1 MSLQQRLS
9 LSIVALILALTA
21 SVSGVYLRHL
31 LRMQLHFA
39 YEQAKMVAQQAESAT
54 LESISEPPPPNASFD
69 QSLEYFRSVIIDDD
83 QLHEILLRSLG
94 SFESLA
100 EIAVTD
106 EKGRVLS
113 GTTQRQQWH
122 SRPSFEDLVN
132 QGFIQQLRAVYAPPH
147 DYEISRTLAYENRPV
162 LVIHI
167 AAVTTILRR
176 DLEAPVRELGF
187 VALASILTS
196 LLLSVAFSRIAFR
209 PLDRLGEAID
219 RMTRGEFAPSLPA
232 ASAHDEY
239 AAI

>member
-1 MSLQQRLS
+1 MSLKQRLS
-9 LSIVALILALTA
+9 LSIVALILAVTGI
-21 SVSGVYLRHL
+21 VSGIYLRHL
-31 LRMQLHFA
+31 VRMQLHFA
-39 YEQAKMVAQQAESAT
+39 FEQAKMVAQQVESAT
-54 LESISEPPPPNASFD
+54 FDSISEPPPPNASLE
-69 QSLEYFRSVIIDDD
+69 QSLDYFRQVISDDD
-83 QLHEILLRSLG
+83 QLHEILLRALS

-106 EKGRVLS
+106 EKGRVLL
-113 GTTQRQQWH
+113 GTTQSQQWIN
-122 SRPSFEDLVN
+122 RPPLEDLVN
-132 QGFIQQLRAVYAPPH
+132 QGFIQQLQAVYAPPH
-147 DYEISRTLAYENRPV
+147 DYEISRTLAYESRPV
-162 LVIHI
+162 LVIHV
-167 AAVTTILRR
+167 ASVTTILRR